1 MEQEKPIASS
11 MMKFSLMMVAAV
23 AALTVSN
30 NSIVEGRMNQMNGM
44 LNQNDIPDS
53 GKDWISLPNGVQ
65 FQPGNSDGHEED
77 EVRLDNLR
85 KLAFNGFQNGGRNGD
100 EYSTNPQLNQA
111 FIDGSETYYNEYAQ
125 AWRLLG
131 WYIDCDS
138 CEMAAEGQGGN
149 DNNNNAGFNDNFGSC
164 WAFRAYN
171 GYEDNQNAN
180 ADNNNNDKQN
190 QNRSGCQRYL
200 IWAAVSYSLSLC
212 VCVYVDHLNLA
223 STVCL
228 LFVTTCRL

>member
-1 MEQEKPIASS
+1 

-111 FIDGSETYYNEYAQ
+111 FIDGSETYYDEYAQ

-138 CEMAAEGQGGN
+138 CELANEGNGN
-149 DNNNNAGFNDNFGSC
+149 DNNNGGNDYGNC
-164 WAFRAYN
+164 WAFRNYN
-171 GYEDNQNAN
+171 GYEDNNNA

-190 QNRSGCQRYL
+190 ENRSGCQRYL
-200 IWAAVSYSLSLC
+200 IWAAVSFVSVCGSSICMWLLEVREYLC
-212 VCVYVDHLNLA
+212 DD
-223 STVCL
+223 
-228 LFVTTCRL
+228 VTRF